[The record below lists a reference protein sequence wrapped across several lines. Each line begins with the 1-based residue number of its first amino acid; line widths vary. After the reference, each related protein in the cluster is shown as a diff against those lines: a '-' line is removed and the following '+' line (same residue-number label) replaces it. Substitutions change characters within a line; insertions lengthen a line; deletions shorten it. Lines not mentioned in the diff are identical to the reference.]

1 VNIFTAV
8 LMMLAASWFAV
19 LLLIGWIDRSQK
31 IRYQAS
37 REVRDWERKVDA
49 MRRMA
54 EQEGHV

>member
-1 VNIFTAV
+1 
-8 LMMLAASWFAV
+8 MLAASWFAV